1 MPITSHVSCL
11 DDFSSRAGDRLQLV
25 DGRGGCNSQT
35 FRFTSAAQPI
45 LRRLAALIDGDN
57 AMTLQEQ
64 MRDLLNRHCAYLLD
78 QVETVGQLLSQC
90 CDVGTQSPTPIAKAQ
105 NITHQTIGTTG
116 SLGFPDVAPAASA
129 LDDNLKLLAAEQHGV
144 SQSQLQVSKQLF
156 ERLQ

>member
-1 MPITSHVSCL
+1 
-11 DDFSSRAGDRLQLV
+11 
-25 DGRGGCNSQT
+25 
-35 FRFTSAAQPI
+35 
-45 LRRLAALIDGDN
+45 
-57 AMTLQEQ
+57 MTLQEQ

-105 NITHQTIGTTG
+105 NITHQIIGTTG
-116 SLGFPDVAPAASA
+116 SMGFPDVAAAASA

-156 ERLQ
+156 ERLQKIASQATPERSRLYDADLSRLANNANSTVRSPTFT